1 MIPEMGA
8 LTLYLR
14 RTKRRRFSGGLCG
27 KAGVAGERRAADS
40 EGPRSAVAATGWAC
54 GVLGLAHRLLEVR
67 HKIRCNY
74 FFAFN
79 LFAILRVLSAGL
91 SFH

>member
-1 MIPEMGA
+1 
-8 LTLYLR
+8 
-14 RTKRRRFSGGLCG
+14 
-27 KAGVAGERRAADS
+27 
-40 EGPRSAVAATGWAC
+40 VAATGWAC